1 VRVGGNTSFR
11 TSNLVQA
18 TITVCGMETII
29 PVEENA
35 EVIKVKQSENVKYQ
49 IIGADE
55 FSKWF
60 NLGFD
65 DVNASA

>member
-1 VRVGGNTSFR
+1 
-11 TSNLVQA
+11 
-18 TITVCGMETII
+18 METII